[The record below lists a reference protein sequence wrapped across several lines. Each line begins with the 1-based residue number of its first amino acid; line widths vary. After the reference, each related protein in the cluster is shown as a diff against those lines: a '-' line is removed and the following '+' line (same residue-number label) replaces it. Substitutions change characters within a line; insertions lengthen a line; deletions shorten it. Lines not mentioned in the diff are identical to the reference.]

1 LETDRN
7 AVLIKRA
14 FLRKVITSADCEP
27 NSAEWWQRTMPLVYA
42 MHELDDLELLKTAHK
57 HQCALISHGGL
68 NEDSFKDVQ
77 TRAKDLF
84 QDMINILH
92 PWEREQTKK
101 EGYDDLIETFKRH
114 FGDPSDPAV
123 QERLRQ
129 QSEASAKLLAQQ
141 AAEEAEN
148 QKKLEEFEKKLANR
162 NLRKSRGTKK

>member
-57 HQCALISHGGL
+57 HQCALIAHGGL
-68 NEDSFKDVQ
+68 KEDSFKDVQ

-92 PWEREQTKK
+92 PWEQKQTKK
-101 EGYDDLIETFKRH
+101 EGYDDLIEMFKRH
-114 FGDPSDPAV
+114 FGDPNDPAV
-123 QERLRQ
+123 QERIKK
-129 QSEASAKLLAQQ
+129 EEEEVAVLAAQKE
-141 AAEEAEN
+141 AEEAKIR
-148 QKKLEEFEKKLANR
+148 KKLEEFEEKLTNR
-162 NLRKSRGTKK
+162 NLRKSRGIKK